1 MIDRK
6 PDRDD
11 ARMAS
16 ALRSGLAA
24 RDRSAPPPR
33 FSAVWPRSS
42 TTHSPS
48 IPWRPAFASVTA
60 VLIVAGL
67 SWTWINRSGA
77 PYSSQFEARVDASL
91 ARELSSP
98 DYWRVPTDELL
109 AFAAPPLSIELP
121 SPMGFH
127 VSLEESLL

>member
-1 MIDRK
+1 MSDQSL
-6 PDRDD
+6 DRDD
-11 ARMAS
+11 ARLAS

-33 FSAVWPRSS
+33 FAAVWPRSS
-42 TTHSPS
+42 TTISPP
-48 IPWRPAFASVTA
+48 IAWRPAFTAVTA
-60 VLIVAGL
+60 VVIVAGL

-77 PYSSQFEARVDASL
+77 PDSAIPEGRIDASL

-98 DYWRVPTDELL
+98 DYWRVPTDDLL
-109 AFAAPPLSIELP
+109 AYAAPPPSIDLP
-121 SPMGFH
+121 SPTGFH